1 MAKPLKYNKS
11 LYIRVTDELFEEL
24 HSKSK
29 MLGIPSTI
37 WVRQV
42 LEEKILFSPK
52 SEKKKEA
59 YLNYKEINM
68 TNTFFKKSISLIK
81 KYNKIS
87 PTLLIEKLNINYL
100 KAIKIINL
108 LEKNKIISK
117 SNYLNIRTLTI

>member
-29 MLGIPSTI
+29 TLGIPSTI